1 MINYMIIAVSSCI
14 FGIFFGYMFSKEFD
28 KLFRNVFKSKKA
40 IEKSYSSS
48 SNSKPKMIFV
58 SQPMSGLSFDQVVK
72 DREKARKDLE
82 KIYGHNIVI
91 INNLKEDCSI
101 YKNRID
107 IIADDIHHMV
117 DADLAYFIKNW
128 KDHNGCLIEYKVAES
143 YGLDILT
150 EEDAKS
156 WLKVSNK

>member
-1 MINYMIIAVSSCI
+1 MEHIAIIGACLMGVV
-14 FGIFFGYMFSKEFD
+14 FGWMFSNEFN
-28 KLFRNVFKSKKA
+28 KYFNTIFKSKKT
-40 IEKSYSSS
+40 I
-48 SNSKPKMIFV
+48 SKAYNTDDKTKIKKIFV
-58 SQPMSGLSFDQVVK
+58 SQPMSGLSFSQVVK
-72 DREKARKDLE
+72 DREEARKQLV
-82 KIYGHNIVI
+82 KIYGNNIEI
-91 INNLKEDCSI
+91 IDNLKEDCSI

-107 IIADDIHHMV
+107 IIADDIHCMV
-117 DADLAYFIKNW
+117 DADLAYFIKDW